1 MYDLSS
7 GEWLSLLFGP
17 DNDLSGADLGQESGH
32 FGAWSAAGRA
42 GRILWTLP
50 RTGLV
55 GSTSWRNWMIVL
67 CRALKRPLIGLAA
80 AFCLGPFL
88 VAHAGQAEN
97 TVQLPIKDLKIFAE
111 IFGKI
116 KSSYVDDIDDSQL
129 LNDAIKGML
138 GGLDPHTVYLDAESF
153 REMNIDTHG
162 EFGGLGLE
170 VTMENGVIRIVAP
183 IDDTPAHKAGLK
195 SGDLIISLD
204 GVQVKGL
211 SLDESVSLMR
221 GKPGSEI
228 VLTIVRKGRPEP
240 FEVTLNRAIIQLES
254 VRAEL
259 LETGFGYVRVT
270 QFQTGTA
277 TSLRQQ
283 LARLA
288 REAGTALSGL
298 VLDLR
303 DNPGGILDGA
313 VQVSD
318 TFLRDGLIVSTRGRT
333 EDSEVTFS
341 ASPKDYLNDAPLVV
355 LVNGGSASASEIVAG
370 ALQDHGRALILGT
383 TTFGKGSVQT
393 ILPMFNGAALK
404 LTTARYYTP
413 NDRSIQA
420 TGITPDV
427 VSQPAESSQTPDGD
441 ASRLRESDLAG
452 HLENELEKDQDSTVD
467 TKADPSLVSDPQVRE
482 ALNIL
487 KGMVIARQQSL

>member
-1 MYDLSS
+1 
-7 GEWLSLLFGP
+7 
-17 DNDLSGADLGQESGH
+17 
-32 FGAWSAAGRA
+32 
-42 GRILWTLP
+42 
-50 RTGLV
+50 
-55 GSTSWRNWMIVL
+55 MIVL
-67 CRALKRPLIGLAA
+67 CRALKRLLIGLVA
-80 AFCLGPFL
+80 AFCLGPL
-88 VAHAGQAEN
+88 WVAHAGQAEN
-97 TVQLPIKDLKIFAE
+97 GVQLPIEDLKIFAE

-116 KSSYVDDIDDSQL
+116 KSDYVEDIDDSQL
-129 LNDAIKGML
+129 LNNAIKGML
-138 GGLDPHTVYLDAESF
+138 DGLDPHTVYLDPESF

-195 SGDLIISLD
+195 SGDFIISID

-211 SLDESVSLMR
+211 SLGESVSLMR

-228 VLTIVRKGRPEP
+228 VLTIVRKDLPDP
-240 FEVTLNRAIIQLES
+240 FEVTLKRAIIQLES

-259 LETGFGYVRVT
+259 LEGGFGYVRVI

-277 TSLRQQ
+277 TALRQQ
-283 LARLA
+283 LARLG
-288 REAGTALSGL
+288 REAGTVLKGL

-313 VQVSD
+313 IQVSD
-318 TFLRDGLIVSTRGRT
+318 TFLRDGLIVSTRGRA

-393 ILPMFNGAALK
+393 ILPMLNGAALK

-413 NDRSIQA
+413 NNRSIQA

-427 VSQPAESSQTPDGD
+427 VTQSVGSSQTPDGD
-441 ASRLRESDLAG
+441 ASRLHVSYLTG
-452 HLENELEKDQDSTVD
+452 HLENELEKNKNTIGD
-467 TKADPSLVSDPQVRE
+467 TKVAPLLVSDPLVRE

-487 KGMVIARQQSL
+487 KGMAIVRQ

>member
-1 MYDLSS
+1 
-7 GEWLSLLFGP
+7 
-17 DNDLSGADLGQESGH
+17 
-32 FGAWSAAGRA
+32 
-42 GRILWTLP
+42 
-50 RTGLV
+50 
-55 GSTSWRNWMIVL
+55 MIVL
-67 CRALKRPLIGLAA
+67 CRALKRLLIGLAA
-80 AFCLGPFL
+80 AFCLGPL
-88 VAHAGQAEN
+88 WVAHAGQAEN
-97 TVQLPIKDLKIFAE
+97 AVQLPIEDLKIFAE

-116 KSSYVDDIDDSQL
+116 KSDYVEDIDDSQL
-129 LNDAIKGML
+129 LNNAIKGML
-138 GGLDPHTVYLDAESF
+138 DGLDPHTVYLDPDSF

-195 SGDLIISLD
+195 SGDLIISMD

-211 SLDESVSLMR
+211 SLGESVSLMR

-228 VLTIVRKGRPEP
+228 VLTIVRKDRPEP
-240 FEVTLNRAIIQLES
+240 FEVTLKRAIIQLES

-259 LETGFGYVRVT
+259 LETGFGYVRVI
-270 QFQTGTA
+270 QFQIGTA

-288 REAGTALSGL
+288 REAGTALKGL

-303 DNPGGILDGA
+303 DNPGGVLDGA
-313 VQVSD
+313 IQVSD
-318 TFLRDGLIVSTRGRT
+318 TFLRDGLIVSTRGRA

-393 ILPMFNGAALK
+393 ILPMLNGAALK

-427 VSQPAESSQTPDGD
+427 VSQPAESSQTLDRD

-452 HLENELEKDQDSTVD
+452 HLENELEKDQNATVD
-467 TKADPSLVSDPQVRE
+467 TKTDRLLFSDLQVRE

>member
-1 MYDLSS
+1 
-7 GEWLSLLFGP
+7 
-17 DNDLSGADLGQESGH
+17 
-32 FGAWSAAGRA
+32 
-42 GRILWTLP
+42 
-50 RTGLV
+50 
-55 GSTSWRNWMIVL
+55 MIVL
-67 CRALKRPLIGLAA
+67 CRALKRLLIGLAA
-80 AFCLGPFL
+80 AFCLGPL
-88 VAHAGQAEN
+88 WVAHAGQAEN
-97 TVQLPIKDLKIFAE
+97 AVQLPIEDLKIFAE

-116 KSSYVDDIDDSQL
+116 KSDYVEDIDDSQL

-138 GGLDPHTVYLDAESF
+138 DGLDPHTVYLDPDSF
-153 REMNIDTHG
+153 REINIDTHG

-195 SGDLIISLD
+195 SGDLIISMD

-211 SLDESVSLMR
+211 SLGESVSLMR

-228 VLTIVRKGRPEP
+228 VLTIVRKDRPEP
-240 FEVTLNRAIIQLES
+240 FEVTLKRAIIQLES

-259 LETGFGYVRVT
+259 LETGFGYVRVI

-288 REAGTALSGL
+288 REAGTALKGL

-303 DNPGGILDGA
+303 DNPGGVLDGA
-313 VQVSD
+313 IQVSD
-318 TFLRDGLIVSTRGRT
+318 TFLRDGLIVSTRGRA

-393 ILPMFNGAALK
+393 ILPMLNGAALK

-427 VSQPAESSQTPDGD
+427 VSQPAESSQTLDRD

-452 HLENELEKDQDSTVD
+452 HLENELEKDQNATVD
-467 TKADPSLVSDPQVRE
+467 TKTDPLLFSDLQVRE

>member
-1 MYDLSS
+1 
-7 GEWLSLLFGP
+7 
-17 DNDLSGADLGQESGH
+17 
-32 FGAWSAAGRA
+32 
-42 GRILWTLP
+42 
-50 RTGLV
+50 
-55 GSTSWRNWMIVL
+55 MIVL
-67 CRALKRPLIGLAA
+67 CRALKRLLIGLAA
-80 AFCLGPFL
+80 AFCLGPL
-88 VAHAGQAEN
+88 WVAHAGQAEN
-97 TVQLPIKDLKIFAE
+97 AVQLPIEDLKIFAE

-116 KSSYVDDIDDSQL
+116 KSDYVEDIDDSQL
-129 LNDAIKGML
+129 LNNAIKGML
-138 GGLDPHTVYLDAESF
+138 DGLDPHTVYLDPDSF

-195 SGDLIISLD
+195 SGDLIISMD

-211 SLDESVSLMR
+211 SLGESVSLMR

-228 VLTIVRKGRPEP
+228 VLTIVRKDRPEP
-240 FEVTLNRAIIQLES
+240 FEVTLKRAIILLES

-259 LETGFGYVRVT
+259 LETGFGYVRVI

-288 REAGTALSGL
+288 REAGTALKGL

-303 DNPGGILDGA
+303 DNPGGVLDGA
-313 VQVSD
+313 IQVSD
-318 TFLRDGLIVSTRGRT
+318 TFLRDGLIVSTRGRA

-393 ILPMFNGAALK
+393 ILPMLNGAALK

-427 VSQPAESSQTPDGD
+427 VSHPAETSQTPDGN

-452 HLENELEKDQDSTVD
+452 HLENELEKNQIATVD
-467 TKADPSLVSDPQVRE
+467 SKTDPLLVSDPQVRE

-487 KGMVIARQQSL
+487 KGMVIVRQQSL

>member
-1 MYDLSS
+1 
-7 GEWLSLLFGP
+7 
-17 DNDLSGADLGQESGH
+17 
-32 FGAWSAAGRA
+32 
-42 GRILWTLP
+42 
-50 RTGLV
+50 
-55 GSTSWRNWMIVL
+55 MIVL
-67 CRALKRPLIGLAA
+67 CRALKRLLIGLAA
-80 AFCLGPFL
+80 AFCLGPL
-88 VAHAGQAEN
+88 WVAHAGQAEN
-97 TVQLPIKDLKIFAE
+97 AVQLPIEDLKIFAE

-116 KSSYVDDIDDSQL
+116 KSDYVEDIDDSQL

-138 GGLDPHTVYLDAESF
+138 DGLDPHTVYLDPDSF

-195 SGDLIISLD
+195 SGDLIISMD

-211 SLDESVSLMR
+211 SLGESVSLMR

-228 VLTIVRKGRPEP
+228 VLTIVRKDRPEP
-240 FEVTLNRAIIQLES
+240 FEVTLKRAIIQLES

-259 LETGFGYVRVT
+259 LETGFGYVRVI
-270 QFQTGTA
+270 QFQIGTA

-288 REAGTALSGL
+288 REAGTALKGL

-303 DNPGGILDGA
+303 DNPGGVLDGA
-313 VQVSD
+313 IQVSD
-318 TFLRDGLIVSTRGRT
+318 TFLRDGLIVSTRGRA

-393 ILPMFNGAALK
+393 ILPMLNGAALK

-427 VSQPAESSQTPDGD
+427 VSQPAESSQTLDSD

-452 HLENELEKDQDSTVD
+452 HLENELEKDQNATVD
-467 TKADPSLVSDPQVRE
+467 TKTDPLLFSDLQVRE

>member
-1 MYDLSS
+1 
-7 GEWLSLLFGP
+7 
-17 DNDLSGADLGQESGH
+17 
-32 FGAWSAAGRA
+32 
-42 GRILWTLP
+42 
-50 RTGLV
+50 
-55 GSTSWRNWMIVL
+55 MIVL
-67 CRALKRPLIGLAA
+67 CRALKRLLIGLAA
-80 AFCLGPFL
+80 AFCLGPL
-88 VAHAGQAEN
+88 WVAHAGQAEN
-97 TVQLPIKDLKIFAE
+97 AVQLPIEDLKIFAE

-116 KSSYVDDIDDSQL
+116 KSDYVEDIDDSQL
-129 LNDAIKGML
+129 LNNAIKGML
-138 GGLDPHTVYLDAESF
+138 DGLDPHTVYLDPDSF

-195 SGDLIISLD
+195 SGDLIISMD

-211 SLDESVSLMR
+211 SLGESVSLMR

-228 VLTIVRKGRPEP
+228 VLTIVRKDRPEP
-240 FEVTLNRAIIQLES
+240 FEVTLKRAIIQLES

-259 LETGFGYVRVT
+259 LETGFGYVRVI
-270 QFQTGTA
+270 QFQIGTA

-288 REAGTALSGL
+288 REAGTALKGL

-303 DNPGGILDGA
+303 DNPGGVLDGA
-313 VQVSD
+313 IQVSD
-318 TFLRDGLIVSTRGRT
+318 TFLRDGLIVSTRGRA

-393 ILPMFNGAALK
+393 ILPMLNGAALK

-441 ASRLRESDLAG
+441 VSRLRESDLAG
-452 HLENELEKDQDSTVD
+452 HLENELQNDNNATVD
-467 TKADPSLVSDPQVRE
+467 TKTDPLLVSDPQVRE

-487 KGMVIARQQSL
+487 KGMVIARQ

>member
-1 MYDLSS
+1 
-7 GEWLSLLFGP
+7 
-17 DNDLSGADLGQESGH
+17 
-32 FGAWSAAGRA
+32 
-42 GRILWTLP
+42 
-50 RTGLV
+50 
-55 GSTSWRNWMIVL
+55 MIVL
-67 CRALKRPLIGLAA
+67 CRALKRLLIGLAA
-80 AFCLGPFL
+80 AFCLGPL
-88 VAHAGQAEN
+88 WVAHAGQAEN
-97 TVQLPIKDLKIFAE
+97 AVQLPIEDLKIFAE

-116 KSSYVDDIDDSQL
+116 KSDYVEDIDDSQL

-138 GGLDPHTVYLDAESF
+138 DGLDPHTVYLDPESF

-195 SGDLIISLD
+195 SGDLIISMD

-211 SLDESVSLMR
+211 SLGESVSLMR

-228 VLTIVRKGRPEP
+228 VLTIVRKDRPEP
-240 FEVTLNRAIIQLES
+240 FEVTLKRAIIQLES

-259 LETGFGYVRVT
+259 LETGFGYVRVI
-270 QFQTGTA
+270 QFQIGTA

-288 REAGTALSGL
+288 REAGTALKGL

-303 DNPGGILDGA
+303 DNPGGVLDGA
-313 VQVSD
+313 IQVSD
-318 TFLRDGLIVSTRGRT
+318 TFLRDGLIVSTRGRA
-333 EDSEVTFS
+333 ENSEVTFS

-393 ILPMFNGAALK
+393 ILPMLNGAALK

-427 VSQPAESSQTPDGD
+427 VSQPAESSQTLDRD

-452 HLENELEKDQDSTVD
+452 HLENELEKDQNATVD
-467 TKADPSLVSDPQVRE
+467 PKTDRLLFSDLQVRE

>member
-1 MYDLSS
+1 
-7 GEWLSLLFGP
+7 
-17 DNDLSGADLGQESGH
+17 
-32 FGAWSAAGRA
+32 
-42 GRILWTLP
+42 
-50 RTGLV
+50 
-55 GSTSWRNWMIVL
+55 MIVL
-67 CRALKRPLIGLAA
+67 CRALKRLLIGLAA
-80 AFCLGPFL
+80 AFCLGPL
-88 VAHAGQAEN
+88 WVAHAGQAEN
-97 TVQLPIKDLKIFAE
+97 AVQLPIEDLKIFAE

-116 KSSYVDDIDDSQL
+116 KSDYVEDIDDSQL

-138 GGLDPHTVYLDAESF
+138 DGLDPHTVYLDPDSF

-195 SGDLIISLD
+195 SGDLIISMD

-211 SLDESVSLMR
+211 SLGESVSLMR

-228 VLTIVRKGRPEP
+228 VLTIVRKDRPEP
-240 FEVTLNRAIIQLES
+240 FEVTLKRAIIQLES

-259 LETGFGYVRVT
+259 LETGFGYVRVI
-270 QFQTGTA
+270 QFQIGTA

-288 REAGTALSGL
+288 REAGTALKGL

-303 DNPGGILDGA
+303 DNPGGVLDGA
-313 VQVSD
+313 IQVSD
-318 TFLRDGLIVSTRGRT
+318 TFLRDGLIVSTRGRA

-393 ILPMFNGAALK
+393 ILPMLNGAALK

-427 VSQPAESSQTPDGD
+427 VSQPAESRQTLDRD

-452 HLENELEKDQDSTVD
+452 HLENELEKDQNATVD
-467 TKADPSLVSDPQVRE
+467 TKTGPLLFSDLQVRE

>member
-1 MYDLSS
+1 M
-7 GEWLSLLFGP
+7 
-17 DNDLSGADLGQESGH
+17 
-32 FGAWSAAGRA
+32 
-42 GRILWTLP
+42 
-50 RTGLV
+50 
-55 GSTSWRNWMIVL
+55 
-67 CRALKRPLIGLAA
+67 
-80 AFCLGPFL
+80 
-88 VAHAGQAEN
+88 
-97 TVQLPIKDLKIFAE
+97 QLPIEDLKIFAE

-116 KSSYVDDIDDSQL
+116 KSDYVEDIDDSQL

-138 GGLDPHTVYLDAESF
+138 DGLDPHTVYLDPDSF

-195 SGDLIISLD
+195 SGDLIISMD

-211 SLDESVSLMR
+211 SLGESVSLMR

-228 VLTIVRKGRPEP
+228 VLTIVRKDRPEP
-240 FEVTLNRAIIQLES
+240 FEVTLKRAIIQLES

-259 LETGFGYVRVT
+259 LETGFGYVRVI
-270 QFQTGTA
+270 QFQIGTA

-288 REAGTALSGL
+288 REAGTALKGL

-303 DNPGGILDGA
+303 DNPGGVLDGA
-313 VQVSD
+313 IQVSD
-318 TFLRDGLIVSTRGRT
+318 TFLRDGLIVSTRGRA
-333 EDSEVTFS
+333 ENSEVTFS

-393 ILPMFNGAALK
+393 ILPMLNGAALK

-452 HLENELEKDQDSTVD
+452 HLENELEKDQNATVD
-467 TKADPSLVSDPQVRE
+467 PKTDRLLFSDLQVRE

>member
-1 MYDLSS
+1 
-7 GEWLSLLFGP
+7 
-17 DNDLSGADLGQESGH
+17 
-32 FGAWSAAGRA
+32 
-42 GRILWTLP
+42 
-50 RTGLV
+50 
-55 GSTSWRNWMIVL
+55 MIVL
-67 CRALKRPLIGLAA
+67 CRALKRLLIGLAA
-80 AFCLGPFL
+80 AFCLGPL
-88 VAHAGQAEN
+88 WVAHAGQAEN
-97 TVQLPIKDLKIFAE
+97 AVQLPIEDLKIFAE

-116 KSSYVDDIDDSQL
+116 KSDYVEDIDDSQL

-138 GGLDPHTVYLDAESF
+138 DGLDPHTVYLDPDSF

-195 SGDLIISLD
+195 SGDLIISMD

-211 SLDESVSLMR
+211 SLGESVSLMR

-228 VLTIVRKGRPEP
+228 VLTIVRKDRPEP
-240 FEVTLNRAIIQLES
+240 FEVTLKRAIIQLES

-259 LETGFGYVRVT
+259 LETGFGYVRVI
-270 QFQTGTA
+270 QFQIGTA

-288 REAGTALSGL
+288 REAGTALKGL

-303 DNPGGILDGA
+303 DNPGGVLDGA
-313 VQVSD
+313 IQVSD
-318 TFLRDGLIVSTRGRT
+318 TFLRDGLIVSTRGRA

-393 ILPMFNGAALK
+393 ILPMLNGAALK

-427 VSQPAESSQTPDGD
+427 MSQPAESSQTPDGH

-452 HLENELEKDQDSTVD
+452 HLENELEKDQNATVD
-467 TKADPSLVSDPQVRE
+467 TKTDPLLFSDLQVRE

>member
-1 MYDLSS
+1 
-7 GEWLSLLFGP
+7 
-17 DNDLSGADLGQESGH
+17 
-32 FGAWSAAGRA
+32 
-42 GRILWTLP
+42 
-50 RTGLV
+50 
-55 GSTSWRNWMIVL
+55 MIVL
-67 CRALKRPLIGLAA
+67 CRALKRLLIGLAA
-80 AFCLGPFL
+80 AFCLGPL
-88 VAHAGQAEN
+88 WVAHAGQAEN
-97 TVQLPIKDLKIFAE
+97 AVQLPIEDLKIFAE

-116 KSSYVDDIDDSQL
+116 KSDYVEDIDDSQL

-138 GGLDPHTVYLDAESF
+138 DGLDPHTVYLDPESF

-195 SGDLIISLD
+195 SGDLIISMD

-211 SLDESVSLMR
+211 SLGESVSLMR

-228 VLTIVRKGRPEP
+228 VLTIVRKDRPEP
-240 FEVTLNRAIIQLES
+240 FEVTLKRAIIQLES

-259 LETGFGYVRVT
+259 LETGFGYVRVI
-270 QFQTGTA
+270 QFQIGTA

-288 REAGTALSGL
+288 REAGTALKGL

-303 DNPGGILDGA
+303 DNPGGVLDGA
-313 VQVSD
+313 IQVSD
-318 TFLRDGLIVSTRGRT
+318 TFLRDGLIVSTRGRA

-393 ILPMFNGAALK
+393 ILPMLNGAALK

-427 VSQPAESSQTPDGD
+427 VSQPAESSQTLDRD

-452 HLENELEKDQDSTVD
+452 HLENELEKDQNATVD
-467 TKADPSLVSDPQVRE
+467 TKTDPLLFSDLQVRE

>member
-1 MYDLSS
+1 
-7 GEWLSLLFGP
+7 
-17 DNDLSGADLGQESGH
+17 
-32 FGAWSAAGRA
+32 
-42 GRILWTLP
+42 
-50 RTGLV
+50 
-55 GSTSWRNWMIVL
+55 MIVL
-67 CRALKRPLIGLAA
+67 CRALKRLLIGLAA
-80 AFCLGPFL
+80 AFCLGPL
-88 VAHAGQAEN
+88 WVAHAGQAEN
-97 TVQLPIKDLKIFAE
+97 AVQLPIEDLKIFAE

-116 KSSYVDDIDDSQL
+116 KSDYVEDIDDSQL

-138 GGLDPHTVYLDAESF
+138 DGLDPHTVYLDPDSF

-195 SGDLIISLD
+195 SGDLIISMD

-211 SLDESVSLMR
+211 SLGESVSLMR

-228 VLTIVRKGRPEP
+228 VLTIVRKDRPEP
-240 FEVTLNRAIIQLES
+240 FEVTLKRAIIQLES

-259 LETGFGYVRVT
+259 LETGFGYVRVI

-288 REAGTALSGL
+288 REAGTALKGL

-303 DNPGGILDGA
+303 DNPGGVLDGA
-313 VQVSD
+313 IQVSD
-318 TFLRDGLIVSTRGRT
+318 TFLRDGLIVSTRGRA

-393 ILPMFNGAALK
+393 ILPMLNGAALK

-427 VSQPAESSQTPDGD
+427 VSQPAESSQTLDRD

-452 HLENELEKDQDSTVD
+452 HLENELEKDQNATVD
-467 TKADPSLVSDPQVRE
+467 TKTDPLLFSDLQVRE

>member
-1 MYDLSS
+1 
-7 GEWLSLLFGP
+7 
-17 DNDLSGADLGQESGH
+17 
-32 FGAWSAAGRA
+32 
-42 GRILWTLP
+42 
-50 RTGLV
+50 
-55 GSTSWRNWMIVL
+55 MIVL
-67 CRALKRPLIGLAA
+67 CRALKRLLIGLAA
-80 AFCLGPFL
+80 AFCLGPL
-88 VAHAGQAEN
+88 WVAHAGQAEN
-97 TVQLPIKDLKIFAE
+97 AVQLPIEDLKIFAE

-116 KSSYVDDIDDSQL
+116 KSDYVEDIDDSQL

-138 GGLDPHTVYLDAESF
+138 DGLDPHTVYLDPDSF

-195 SGDLIISLD
+195 SGDLIISMD

-211 SLDESVSLMR
+211 SLGESVSLMR

-228 VLTIVRKGRPEP
+228 VLTIVRKDRPEP
-240 FEVTLNRAIIQLES
+240 FEVTLKRAIIQLES

-259 LETGFGYVRVT
+259 LETGFGYVRVI

-288 REAGTALSGL
+288 REAGTALKGL

-303 DNPGGILDGA
+303 DNPGGVLDGA
-313 VQVSD
+313 IQVSD
-318 TFLRDGLIVSTRGRT
+318 TFLRDGLIVSTRGRA

-393 ILPMFNGAALK
+393 ILPMLNGAALK

-427 VSQPAESSQTPDGD
+427 VSQPAESSQTLDRD
-441 ASRLRESDLAG
+441 ASRLR
-452 HLENELEKDQDSTVD
+452 
-467 TKADPSLVSDPQVRE
+467 
-482 ALNIL
+482 
-487 KGMVIARQQSL
+487 

>member
-1 MYDLSS
+1 
-7 GEWLSLLFGP
+7 
-17 DNDLSGADLGQESGH
+17 
-32 FGAWSAAGRA
+32 
-42 GRILWTLP
+42 
-50 RTGLV
+50 
-55 GSTSWRNWMIVL
+55 MIVL
-67 CRALKRPLIGLAA
+67 CRALKRLLIGLAA
-80 AFCLGPFL
+80 AFCLGPL
-88 VAHAGQAEN
+88 WVAHAGQAEN
-97 TVQLPIKDLKIFAE
+97 AVQLPIEDLKIFAE

-116 KSSYVDDIDDSQL
+116 KSDYVEDIDDSQL

-138 GGLDPHTVYLDAESF
+138 DGLDPHTVYLDPDSF

-195 SGDLIISLD
+195 SGDLIISMD

-211 SLDESVSLMR
+211 SLGESVSLMR

-228 VLTIVRKGRPEP
+228 VLTIVRKDRPEP
-240 FEVTLNRAIIQLES
+240 FEVTLKRAIILLES

-259 LETGFGYVRVT
+259 LETGFGYVRVI

-288 REAGTALSGL
+288 REAGTALKGL

-303 DNPGGILDGA
+303 DNPGGVLDGA
-313 VQVSD
+313 IQVSD
-318 TFLRDGLIVSTRGRT
+318 TFLRDGLIVSTRGRA
-333 EDSEVTFS
+333 ENSEVTFS

-393 ILPMFNGAALK
+393 ILPMLNGAALK

-452 HLENELEKDQDSTVD
+452 HLENELEKDQNATVD
-467 TKADPSLVSDPQVRE
+467 PKTDRLLFSDLQVRE

>member
-1 MYDLSS
+1 
-7 GEWLSLLFGP
+7 
-17 DNDLSGADLGQESGH
+17 
-32 FGAWSAAGRA
+32 
-42 GRILWTLP
+42 
-50 RTGLV
+50 
-55 GSTSWRNWMIVL
+55 MIVL
-67 CRALKRPLIGLAA
+67 CRALKRLLIGLAA
-80 AFCLGPFL
+80 AFCLGPL
-88 VAHAGQAEN
+88 WVAHAGQAEN
-97 TVQLPIKDLKIFAE
+97 AVQLPIEDLKIFAE

-116 KSSYVDDIDDSQL
+116 KSDYVEDIDDSQL

-138 GGLDPHTVYLDAESF
+138 DGLDPHTVYLDPDSF

-195 SGDLIISLD
+195 SGDLIISMD

-211 SLDESVSLMR
+211 SLGESVSLMR

-228 VLTIVRKGRPEP
+228 VLTIVRKDRPEP
-240 FEVTLNRAIIQLES
+240 FEVTLKRAIIQLES

-259 LETGFGYVRVT
+259 LETGFGYVRVI
-270 QFQTGTA
+270 QFQIGTA

-288 REAGTALSGL
+288 REAGTALKGL

-313 VQVSD
+313 IQVSD
-318 TFLRDGLIVSTRGRT
+318 TFLRDGLIVSTRGRA

-393 ILPMFNGAALK
+393 ILPMLNGAALK

-427 VSQPAESSQTPDGD
+427 VSQPAESSQTLDRD

-452 HLENELEKDQDSTVD
+452 HLENELEKDQNATVD
-467 TKADPSLVSDPQVRE
+467 TKTDPLLFSDLQVRE

>member
-1 MYDLSS
+1 
-7 GEWLSLLFGP
+7 
-17 DNDLSGADLGQESGH
+17 
-32 FGAWSAAGRA
+32 
-42 GRILWTLP
+42 
-50 RTGLV
+50 
-55 GSTSWRNWMIVL
+55 MIVL
-67 CRALKRPLIGLAA
+67 CRALKRLLIGLAA
-80 AFCLGPFL
+80 AFCLGPL
-88 VAHAGQAEN
+88 WVAHAGQAEN
-97 TVQLPIKDLKIFAE
+97 GVRLPIEDLKIFAE

-116 KSSYVDDIDDSQL
+116 KSDYVEDIDDSQL

-138 GGLDPHTVYLDAESF
+138 DGLDPHTVYLDPESF

-195 SGDLIISLD
+195 SGDLIISMD

-211 SLDESVSLMR
+211 SLGESVSLMR

-228 VLTIVRKGRPEP
+228 VLTIVRKDRPEP
-240 FEVTLNRAIIQLES
+240 FEVTLKRAIIQLES

-259 LETGFGYVRVT
+259 LETGFGYVRVI
-270 QFQTGTA
+270 QFQIGTA

-288 REAGTALSGL
+288 REAGTALKGL

-303 DNPGGILDGA
+303 DNPGGVLDGA
-313 VQVSD
+313 IQVSD
-318 TFLRDGLIVSTRGRT
+318 TFLRDGLIVSTRGRA

-393 ILPMFNGAALK
+393 ILPMLNGAALK

-441 ASRLRESDLAG
+441 VSRLRESDLAG
-452 HLENELEKDQDSTVD
+452 HLENELQNDNNATVD
-467 TKADPSLVSDPQVRE
+467 TKTDPLLVSDPQVRE

-487 KGMVIARQQSL
+487 KGMVIARQ

>member
-1 MYDLSS
+1 
-7 GEWLSLLFGP
+7 
-17 DNDLSGADLGQESGH
+17 
-32 FGAWSAAGRA
+32 
-42 GRILWTLP
+42 
-50 RTGLV
+50 
-55 GSTSWRNWMIVL
+55 MIVL
-67 CRALKRPLIGLAA
+67 CRALKRLLIGLAA
-80 AFCLGPFL
+80 AFCLGPL
-88 VAHAGQAEN
+88 WVAHAGQAEN
-97 TVQLPIKDLKIFAE
+97 AVQLPIEDLKIFAE

-116 KSSYVDDIDDSQL
+116 KSDYVEDIDDSQL

-138 GGLDPHTVYLDAESF
+138 DGLDPHTVYLDPESF

-195 SGDLIISLD
+195 SGDLIISMD

-211 SLDESVSLMR
+211 SLGESVSLMR

-228 VLTIVRKGRPEP
+228 VLTIVRKDRPEP
-240 FEVTLNRAIIQLES
+240 FEVTLKRAIIQLES

-259 LETGFGYVRVT
+259 LETGFGYVRVI

-288 REAGTALSGL
+288 REAGTALKGL

-303 DNPGGILDGA
+303 DNPGGVLDGA
-313 VQVSD
+313 IQVSD
-318 TFLRDGLIVSTRGRT
+318 TFLRDGLIVSTRGRA

-393 ILPMFNGAALK
+393 ILPMLNGAALK

-452 HLENELEKDQDSTVD
+452 HLENELEKDQNATVD
-467 TKADPSLVSDPQVRE
+467 PKTDPLLFSDLQVRE

>member
-1 MYDLSS
+1 
-7 GEWLSLLFGP
+7 
-17 DNDLSGADLGQESGH
+17 
-32 FGAWSAAGRA
+32 
-42 GRILWTLP
+42 
-50 RTGLV
+50 
-55 GSTSWRNWMIVL
+55 MIVL
-67 CRALKRPLIGLAA
+67 CRALKRLLIGLAA
-80 AFCLGPFL
+80 AFCLGPL
-88 VAHAGQAEN
+88 WVAHAGQAEN
-97 TVQLPIKDLKIFAE
+97 AVQLPIEDLKIFAE

-116 KSSYVDDIDDSQL
+116 KSDYVEDIDDSQL

-138 GGLDPHTVYLDAESF
+138 DGLDPHTVYLDPDSF

-195 SGDLIISLD
+195 SGDLIISMD

-211 SLDESVSLMR
+211 SLGESVSLMR

-228 VLTIVRKGRPEP
+228 VLTIVRKDRPEP
-240 FEVTLNRAIIQLES
+240 FEVTLKRAIIQLES

-259 LETGFGYVRVT
+259 LETGFGYVRVI

-288 REAGTALSGL
+288 REAGTALKGL

-303 DNPGGILDGA
+303 DNPGGVLDGA
-313 VQVSD
+313 IQVSD
-318 TFLRDGLIVSTRGRT
+318 TFLRDGLIVSTRGRA

-393 ILPMFNGAALK
+393 ILPMLNGAALK

-427 VSQPAESSQTPDGD
+427 VSHPAETSQTPDGN

-452 HLENELEKDQDSTVD
+452 HLENELEKNKIATVD
-467 TKADPSLVSDPQVRE
+467 SKTDPLLVSDPQVRE

-487 KGMVIARQQSL
+487 KGMVIVRQQSL

>member
-1 MYDLSS
+1 M
-7 GEWLSLLFGP
+7 
-17 DNDLSGADLGQESGH
+17 N
-32 FGAWSAAGRA
+32 
-42 GRILWTLP
+42 
-50 RTGLV
+50 
-55 GSTSWRNWMIVL
+55 VL
-67 CRALKRPLIGLAA
+67 CRALKRLLIGLAA
-80 AFCLGPFL
+80 AFCLGPL
-88 VAHAGQAEN
+88 WVAHAGQAEN
-97 TVQLPIKDLKIFAE
+97 AVQLPIEDLKIFAE

-116 KSSYVDDIDDSQL
+116 KSDYVEDIDDSQL
-129 LNDAIKGML
+129 LNNAIKGML
-138 GGLDPHTVYLDAESF
+138 DGLDPHTVYLDPDSF

-195 SGDLIISLD
+195 SGDLIISMD

-211 SLDESVSLMR
+211 SLGESVSLMR

-228 VLTIVRKGRPEP
+228 VLTIVRKDRPEP
-240 FEVTLNRAIIQLES
+240 FEVTLKRAIIQLES

-259 LETGFGYVRVT
+259 LETGFGYVRVI
-270 QFQTGTA
+270 QFQIGTA

-288 REAGTALSGL
+288 REAGTALKGL

-303 DNPGGILDGA
+303 DNPGGVLDGA
-313 VQVSD
+313 IQVSD
-318 TFLRDGLIVSTRGRT
+318 TFLRDGLIVSTRGRA

-393 ILPMFNGAALK
+393 ILPMLNGAALK

-427 VSQPAESSQTPDGD
+427 VSQPAESSQTLDRD

-452 HLENELEKDQDSTVD
+452 HLENELEKDQNATVD
-467 TKADPSLVSDPQVRE
+467 TKTDPLLFSDLQVRE

>member
-1 MYDLSS
+1 
-7 GEWLSLLFGP
+7 
-17 DNDLSGADLGQESGH
+17 
-32 FGAWSAAGRA
+32 
-42 GRILWTLP
+42 
-50 RTGLV
+50 
-55 GSTSWRNWMIVL
+55 MIVL
-67 CRALKRPLIGLAA
+67 CRALKRLLIGLAA
-80 AFCLGPFL
+80 AFCLGPL
-88 VAHAGQAEN
+88 WVAHAGQAEN
-97 TVQLPIKDLKIFAE
+97 AVQLPIEDLKIFAE

-116 KSSYVDDIDDSQL
+116 KSDYVEDIDDSQL

-138 GGLDPHTVYLDAESF
+138 DGLDPHTVYLDPESF

-195 SGDLIISLD
+195 SGDLIISMD

-211 SLDESVSLMR
+211 SLGESVSLMR

-228 VLTIVRKGRPEP
+228 VLTIVRKDRPEP
-240 FEVTLNRAIIQLES
+240 FEVTLKRAIIQLES

-259 LETGFGYVRVT
+259 LETGFGYVRVI
-270 QFQTGTA
+270 QFQIGTA

-288 REAGTALSGL
+288 REAGTALKGL

-303 DNPGGILDGA
+303 DNPGGVLDGA
-313 VQVSD
+313 IQVSD
-318 TFLRDGLIVSTRGRT
+318 TFLRDGLIVSTRGRA

-393 ILPMFNGAALK
+393 ILPMLNGAALK

-441 ASRLRESDLAG
+441 VSRLRETDLAG
-452 HLENELEKDQDSTVD
+452 HLENELEKDQNATVD
-467 TKADPSLVSDPQVRE
+467 TKTDPLLFSDLQVRE

>member
-1 MYDLSS
+1 
-7 GEWLSLLFGP
+7 
-17 DNDLSGADLGQESGH
+17 
-32 FGAWSAAGRA
+32 
-42 GRILWTLP
+42 
-50 RTGLV
+50 
-55 GSTSWRNWMIVL
+55 MIVL
-67 CRALKRPLIGLAA
+67 CRALKRLLIGLAA
-80 AFCLGPFL
+80 AFCLGPL
-88 VAHAGQAEN
+88 WVAHAGQAEN
-97 TVQLPIKDLKIFAE
+97 GVRLPIEDLKIFAE

-116 KSSYVDDIDDSQL
+116 KSDYVEDIDDSQL

-138 GGLDPHTVYLDAESF
+138 DGLDPHTVYLDPESF

-195 SGDLIISLD
+195 SGDLIISMD

-211 SLDESVSLMR
+211 SLAESVSLMR

-228 VLTIVRKGRPEP
+228 VLTIVRKDRPEP
-240 FEVTLNRAIIQLES
+240 FEVTLKRAIIQLES

-259 LETGFGYVRVT
+259 LETGFGYVRVI
-270 QFQTGTA
+270 QFQIGTA

-288 REAGTALSGL
+288 REAGTALKGL

-303 DNPGGILDGA
+303 DNPGGVLDGA
-313 VQVSD
+313 IQVSD
-318 TFLRDGLIVSTRGRT
+318 TFLRDGLIVSTRGRA

-393 ILPMFNGAALK
+393 ILPMLNGAALK

-427 VSQPAESSQTPDGD
+427 VSQPAESSQTLDRD

-452 HLENELEKDQDSTVD
+452 HLENELEKDQNATVD
-467 TKADPSLVSDPQVRE
+467 TKTDPLLFSDLQVRE

>member
-1 MYDLSS
+1 
-7 GEWLSLLFGP
+7 
-17 DNDLSGADLGQESGH
+17 
-32 FGAWSAAGRA
+32 
-42 GRILWTLP
+42 
-50 RTGLV
+50 
-55 GSTSWRNWMIVL
+55 MIVL
-67 CRALKRPLIGLAA
+67 CRALKRLLIGLAA
-80 AFCLGPFL
+80 AFCLGPL
-88 VAHAGQAEN
+88 WVAHAGQAEN
-97 TVQLPIKDLKIFAE
+97 AVQLPIEDLKIFAE

-116 KSSYVDDIDDSQL
+116 KSDYVEDIDDSQL

-138 GGLDPHTVYLDAESF
+138 DGLDPHTVYLDPDSF

-195 SGDLIISLD
+195 SGDLIISMD

-211 SLDESVSLMR
+211 SLGESVSLMR

-228 VLTIVRKGRPEP
+228 VLTIVRKDRPEP
-240 FEVTLNRAIIQLES
+240 FEVTLKRAIIQLES

-259 LETGFGYVRVT
+259 LETGFGYVRVI
-270 QFQTGTA
+270 QFQIGTA

-288 REAGTALSGL
+288 REAGTALKGL

-303 DNPGGILDGA
+303 DNPGGVLDGA
-313 VQVSD
+313 IQVSD
-318 TFLRDGLIVSTRGRT
+318 TFLRDGLIVSTRGRA
-333 EDSEVTFS
+333 ENSEVTFS

-393 ILPMFNGAALK
+393 ILPMLNGAALK

-452 HLENELEKDQDSTVD
+452 HLENELEKDQNATVD
-467 TKADPSLVSDPQVRE
+467 TKTDPLLFSDLQVRE

-487 KGMVIARQQSL
+487 KGMVIARHQSL

>member
-1 MYDLSS
+1 
-7 GEWLSLLFGP
+7 
-17 DNDLSGADLGQESGH
+17 
-32 FGAWSAAGRA
+32 
-42 GRILWTLP
+42 
-50 RTGLV
+50 
-55 GSTSWRNWMIVL
+55 MIVL
-67 CRALKRPLIGLAA
+67 CRALKRLLIGLAA
-80 AFCLGPFL
+80 AFCLGPL
-88 VAHAGQAEN
+88 WVAHAGQAEN
-97 TVQLPIKDLKIFAE
+97 AVQLPIEDLKIFAE

-116 KSSYVDDIDDSQL
+116 KSDYVEDIDDSQL

-138 GGLDPHTVYLDAESF
+138 DGLDPHTVYLDPDSF

-195 SGDLIISLD
+195 SGDLIISMD

-211 SLDESVSLMR
+211 SLGESVSLMR

-228 VLTIVRKGRPEP
+228 VLTIVRKDRPEP
-240 FEVTLNRAIIQLES
+240 FEVTLKRAIIQLES

-259 LETGFGYVRVT
+259 LETGFGYVRVI
-270 QFQTGTA
+270 QFQIGTA

-288 REAGTALSGL
+288 REAGTALKGL

-303 DNPGGILDGA
+303 DNPGGVLDGA
-313 VQVSD
+313 IQVSD
-318 TFLRDGLIVSTRGRT
+318 TFLRDGLIVSTRGRA

-393 ILPMFNGAALK
+393 ILPMLNGAALK

-427 VSQPAESSQTPDGD
+427 VSQPAESSQTLDGD

-452 HLENELEKDQDSTVD
+452 HLENELEKDQNATVD
-467 TKADPSLVSDPQVRE
+467 TKTDPLLFSDLQVRE

>member
-1 MYDLSS
+1 
-7 GEWLSLLFGP
+7 
-17 DNDLSGADLGQESGH
+17 
-32 FGAWSAAGRA
+32 
-42 GRILWTLP
+42 
-50 RTGLV
+50 
-55 GSTSWRNWMIVL
+55 MIVL
-67 CRALKRPLIGLAA
+67 CRALKRLLIGLAA
-80 AFCLGPFL
+80 AFCLGPL
-88 VAHAGQAEN
+88 WVAHAGQAEN
-97 TVQLPIKDLKIFAE
+97 AVQLPIEDLKIFAE

-116 KSSYVDDIDDSQL
+116 KSDYVEDIDDSQL

-138 GGLDPHTVYLDAESF
+138 DGLDPHTVYLDPDSF

-170 VTMENGVIRIVAP
+170 VTMENGVVRIVAP

-195 SGDLIISLD
+195 SGDLIISMD

-211 SLDESVSLMR
+211 SLGESVSLMR

-228 VLTIVRKGRPEP
+228 VLTIVRKDRPEP
-240 FEVTLNRAIIQLES
+240 FEVTLKRAIIQLES

-259 LETGFGYVRVT
+259 LETGFGYVRVM

-288 REAGTALSGL
+288 REAGTALNEL

-303 DNPGGILDGA
+303 DNPGGVLDGA
-313 VQVSD
+313 IQVSD
-318 TFLRDGLIVSTRGRT
+318 TFLRDGLIVSTRGRA

-393 ILPMFNGAALK
+393 ILPMLNGAALK

-427 VSQPAESSQTPDGD
+427 VSQPAESSQTLDRD

-452 HLENELEKDQDSTVD
+452 HLENELEKDQNATVD
-467 TKADPSLVSDPQVRE
+467 TKTDPLLFSDLQVRE

>member
-1 MYDLSS
+1 
-7 GEWLSLLFGP
+7 
-17 DNDLSGADLGQESGH
+17 
-32 FGAWSAAGRA
+32 
-42 GRILWTLP
+42 
-50 RTGLV
+50 
-55 GSTSWRNWMIVL
+55 MIVL
-67 CRALKRPLIGLAA
+67 CRALKRLLIGLAA
-80 AFCLGPFL
+80 AFCLGPL
-88 VAHAGQAEN
+88 WVAHAGQAEN
-97 TVQLPIKDLKIFAE
+97 AVQLPIEDLKIFAE

-116 KSSYVDDIDDSQL
+116 KSDYVEDIDDSQL
-129 LNDAIKGML
+129 LNNAIKGML
-138 GGLDPHTVYLDAESF
+138 DGLDPHTVYLDPDSF

-195 SGDLIISLD
+195 SGDLIISMD

-211 SLDESVSLMR
+211 SLGESVSLMR

-228 VLTIVRKGRPEP
+228 VLTIVRKDRPEP
-240 FEVTLNRAIIQLES
+240 FEVTLKRAIIQLES

-259 LETGFGYVRVT
+259 LETGFGYVRVI

-288 REAGTALSGL
+288 REAGTALKGL

-303 DNPGGILDGA
+303 DNPGGVLDGA
-313 VQVSD
+313 IQVSD
-318 TFLRDGLIVSTRGRT
+318 TFLRDGLIVSTRGRA

-393 ILPMFNGAALK
+393 ILPMLNGAALK

-427 VSQPAESSQTPDGD
+427 VSQPAESSQTLDRD

-452 HLENELEKDQDSTVD
+452 HLENELEKDQNATVD
-467 TKADPSLVSDPQVRE
+467 TKTDPLLFSDLQVRE

>member
-1 MYDLSS
+1 M
-7 GEWLSLLFGP
+7 
-17 DNDLSGADLGQESGH
+17 N
-32 FGAWSAAGRA
+32 
-42 GRILWTLP
+42 
-50 RTGLV
+50 
-55 GSTSWRNWMIVL
+55 VL
-67 CRALKRPLIGLAA
+67 CRALKRLLIGLAA
-80 AFCLGPFL
+80 AFCLGPL
-88 VAHAGQAEN
+88 WVAHAGQAEN
-97 TVQLPIKDLKIFAE
+97 AVQLPIEDLKIFAE

-116 KSSYVDDIDDSQL
+116 KSDYVEDIDDSQL

-138 GGLDPHTVYLDAESF
+138 DGLDPHTVYLDPESF

-195 SGDLIISLD
+195 SGDLIISMD

-211 SLDESVSLMR
+211 SLGESVSLMR

-228 VLTIVRKGRPEP
+228 VLTIVRKDRPEP
-240 FEVTLNRAIIQLES
+240 FEVTLKRAIIQLES

-259 LETGFGYVRVT
+259 LETGFGYVRVI
-270 QFQTGTA
+270 QFQIGTA

-288 REAGTALSGL
+288 REAGTALKGL

-303 DNPGGILDGA
+303 DNPGGVLDGA
-313 VQVSD
+313 IQVSD
-318 TFLRDGLIVSTRGRT
+318 TFLRDGLIVSTRGRA
-333 EDSEVTFS
+333 ENSEVTFS

-393 ILPMFNGAALK
+393 ILPMLNGAALK

-452 HLENELEKDQDSTVD
+452 HLENELEKDQNATVD
-467 TKADPSLVSDPQVRE
+467 PKTDRLLFSDLQVRE

>member
-1 MYDLSS
+1 
-7 GEWLSLLFGP
+7 
-17 DNDLSGADLGQESGH
+17 
-32 FGAWSAAGRA
+32 
-42 GRILWTLP
+42 
-50 RTGLV
+50 
-55 GSTSWRNWMIVL
+55 MIVL

-80 AFCLGPFL
+80 AFCLGPL
-88 VAHAGQAEN
+88 WVAHAGQAEN
-97 TVQLPIKDLKIFAE
+97 AVQLPIEDLKIFAE

-116 KSSYVDDIDDSQL
+116 KSDYVEDIDDSQL

-138 GGLDPHTVYLDAESF
+138 DGLDPHTVYLDPDSF

-195 SGDLIISLD
+195 SGDLIISMD

-211 SLDESVSLMR
+211 SLGESVSLMR

-228 VLTIVRKGRPEP
+228 VLTIVRKDRPEP
-240 FEVTLNRAIIQLES
+240 FEVTLKRAIIQLES

-259 LETGFGYVRVT
+259 LETGFGYVRVI
-270 QFQTGTA
+270 QFQIGTA

-288 REAGTALSGL
+288 REAGTALKGL

-303 DNPGGILDGA
+303 DNPGGVLDGA
-313 VQVSD
+313 IQVSD
-318 TFLRDGLIVSTRGRT
+318 TFLRDGLIVSTRGRA

-393 ILPMFNGAALK
+393 ILPMLNGAALK

-427 VSQPAESSQTPDGD
+427 VSQPAESSQTLDRD

-452 HLENELEKDQDSTVD
+452 HLENELEKDQNATVD
-467 TKADPSLVSDPQVRE
+467 TKTDPLLFSDLQVRE

>member
-1 MYDLSS
+1 
-7 GEWLSLLFGP
+7 
-17 DNDLSGADLGQESGH
+17 
-32 FGAWSAAGRA
+32 
-42 GRILWTLP
+42 
-50 RTGLV
+50 
-55 GSTSWRNWMIVL
+55 MIVL
-67 CRALKRPLIGLAA
+67 CRALKRLLIGLAA
-80 AFCLGPFL
+80 AFCLGPL
-88 VAHAGQAEN
+88 WVAHAGQAEN
-97 TVQLPIKDLKIFAE
+97 AVQLPIEDLKIFAE

-116 KSSYVDDIDDSQL
+116 KSDYVEDIDDSQL

-138 GGLDPHTVYLDAESF
+138 DGLDPHTVYLDPDSF

-195 SGDLIISLD
+195 SGDLIISMD

-211 SLDESVSLMR
+211 SLGESVSLMR

-228 VLTIVRKGRPEP
+228 VLTIVRKDRPEP
-240 FEVTLNRAIIQLES
+240 FEVTLKRAIIQLES

-259 LETGFGYVRVT
+259 LETGFGYVRVI
-270 QFQTGTA
+270 QFQIGTA

-288 REAGTALSGL
+288 REAGTALKGL

-303 DNPGGILDGA
+303 DNPGGVLDGA
-313 VQVSD
+313 IQVSD
-318 TFLRDGLIVSTRGRT
+318 TFLRDGLIVSTRGRA
-333 EDSEVTFS
+333 EDSQVTFS

-393 ILPMFNGAALK
+393 ILPMLNGAALK

-452 HLENELEKDQDSTVD
+452 HLENELEKDQNATVD
-467 TKADPSLVSDPQVRE
+467 PKTDRLLFSDLQVRE

>member
-1 MYDLSS
+1 
-7 GEWLSLLFGP
+7 
-17 DNDLSGADLGQESGH
+17 
-32 FGAWSAAGRA
+32 
-42 GRILWTLP
+42 
-50 RTGLV
+50 
-55 GSTSWRNWMIVL
+55 MIVL
-67 CRALKRPLIGLAA
+67 CRALKRLLIGLAA
-80 AFCLGPFL
+80 AFCLGPL
-88 VAHAGQAEN
+88 WVAHAGQAEN
-97 TVQLPIKDLKIFAE
+97 AVQLPIEDLKIFAE

-116 KSSYVDDIDDSQL
+116 KSDYVEDIDDSQL

-138 GGLDPHTVYLDAESF
+138 DGLDPHTVYLDPDSF

-195 SGDLIISLD
+195 SGDLIISMD

-211 SLDESVSLMR
+211 SLGESVSLMR

-228 VLTIVRKGRPEP
+228 VLTIVRKDRPEP
-240 FEVTLNRAIIQLES
+240 FEVTLKRAIIQLES

-259 LETGFGYVRVT
+259 LETGFGYVRVI
-270 QFQTGTA
+270 QFQIGTA

-288 REAGTALSGL
+288 REAGTALKGL

-303 DNPGGILDGA
+303 DNPGGVLDGA
-313 VQVSD
+313 IQVSD
-318 TFLRDGLIVSTRGRT
+318 TFLRDGLIVSTRGRA

-393 ILPMFNGAALK
+393 ILPMLNGAALK

-452 HLENELEKDQDSTVD
+452 HLENELEKDQNATVD
-467 TKADPSLVSDPQVRE
+467 PKTDRLLFSDLQVRE

>member
-1 MYDLSS
+1 
-7 GEWLSLLFGP
+7 
-17 DNDLSGADLGQESGH
+17 
-32 FGAWSAAGRA
+32 
-42 GRILWTLP
+42 
-50 RTGLV
+50 
-55 GSTSWRNWMIVL
+55 MIVL
-67 CRALKRPLIGLAA
+67 CRALKRLLIGLVA
-80 AFCLGPFL
+80 AFCLGPL
-88 VAHAGQAEN
+88 WVAHAGQAEN
-97 TVQLPIKDLKIFAE
+97 AVQLPIEDLKIFAE

-116 KSSYVDDIDDSQL
+116 KSDYVEDIDDSQL

-138 GGLDPHTVYLDAESF
+138 DGLDPHTVYLDPESF

-195 SGDLIISLD
+195 SGDLIISMD

-211 SLDESVSLMR
+211 SLGESVSLMR

-228 VLTIVRKGRPEP
+228 VLTIVRKDRPEP
-240 FEVTLNRAIIQLES
+240 FEVTLKRAIIQLES

-259 LETGFGYVRVT
+259 LETGFGYVRVI
-270 QFQTGTA
+270 QFQIGTA

-288 REAGTALSGL
+288 REAGTALKGL

-303 DNPGGILDGA
+303 DNPGGVLDGA
-313 VQVSD
+313 IQVSD
-318 TFLRDGLIVSTRGRT
+318 TFLRDGLIVSTRGRA

-393 ILPMFNGAALK
+393 ILPMLNGAALK

-441 ASRLRESDLAG
+441 VSRLRESDLAG
-452 HLENELEKDQDSTVD
+452 HLENELQNDNNATVD
-467 TKADPSLVSDPQVRE
+467 TKTDPLLVSDPQVRE

-487 KGMVIARQQSL
+487 KGMVIARQ

>member
-1 MYDLSS
+1 
-7 GEWLSLLFGP
+7 
-17 DNDLSGADLGQESGH
+17 
-32 FGAWSAAGRA
+32 
-42 GRILWTLP
+42 
-50 RTGLV
+50 
-55 GSTSWRNWMIVL
+55 MIVL
-67 CRALKRPLIGLAA
+67 CRALKRLLIGLAA
-80 AFCLGPFL
+80 AFCLGPL
-88 VAHAGQAEN
+88 WVAHAGQAEN
-97 TVQLPIKDLKIFAE
+97 AVQLPIEDLKIFAE

-116 KSSYVDDIDDSQL
+116 KSDYVEDIDDSQL

-138 GGLDPHTVYLDAESF
+138 DGLDPHTVYLDPESF

-195 SGDLIISLD
+195 SGDLIISMD

-211 SLDESVSLMR
+211 SLGESVSLMR

-228 VLTIVRKGRPEP
+228 VLTIVRKDRPEP
-240 FEVTLNRAIIQLES
+240 FEVTLKRAIIQLES

-259 LETGFGYVRVT
+259 LETGFGYVRVI
-270 QFQTGTA
+270 QFQIGTA

-288 REAGTALSGL
+288 REAGTALKGL

-303 DNPGGILDGA
+303 DNPGGVLDGA
-313 VQVSD
+313 IQVSD
-318 TFLRDGLIVSTRGRT
+318 TFLRDGLIVSTRGRA
-333 EDSEVTFS
+333 ENSEVTFS

-393 ILPMFNGAALK
+393 ILPMLNGAALK

-441 ASRLRESDLAG
+441 VSRLRESDLAG
-452 HLENELEKDQDSTVD
+452 HLENELEKDQNATVD
-467 TKADPSLVSDPQVRE
+467 PKTDRLLFSDLQVRE

>member
-1 MYDLSS
+1 
-7 GEWLSLLFGP
+7 
-17 DNDLSGADLGQESGH
+17 
-32 FGAWSAAGRA
+32 
-42 GRILWTLP
+42 
-50 RTGLV
+50 
-55 GSTSWRNWMIVL
+55 MIVL
-67 CRALKRPLIGLAA
+67 CRALKRLLIGLAA
-80 AFCLGPFL
+80 AFCLGPL
-88 VAHAGQAEN
+88 WVAHAGQAEN
-97 TVQLPIKDLKIFAE
+97 AVQLPIEDLKIFAE

-116 KSSYVDDIDDSQL
+116 KSDYVEDIDDSQL

-138 GGLDPHTVYLDAESF
+138 NGLDPHTVYLDPESF

-195 SGDLIISLD
+195 SGDLIISMD

-211 SLDESVSLMR
+211 SLGESVSLMR

-228 VLTIVRKGRPEP
+228 VLTIVRKDRPEP
-240 FEVTLNRAIIQLES
+240 FEVTLKRAIIQLES

-259 LETGFGYVRVT
+259 LETGFGYVRVI

-288 REAGTALSGL
+288 REAGTALKGL

-303 DNPGGILDGA
+303 DNPGGVLDGA
-313 VQVSD
+313 IQVSD
-318 TFLRDGLIVSTRGRT
+318 TFLRDGLIVSTRGRA

-393 ILPMFNGAALK
+393 ILPMLNGAALK

-452 HLENELEKDQDSTVD
+452 HLENELEKDQNATVD
-467 TKADPSLVSDPQVRE
+467 PKTDRLLFSDLQVRE

>member
-1 MYDLSS
+1 
-7 GEWLSLLFGP
+7 
-17 DNDLSGADLGQESGH
+17 
-32 FGAWSAAGRA
+32 
-42 GRILWTLP
+42 
-50 RTGLV
+50 
-55 GSTSWRNWMIVL
+55 MIVL
-67 CRALKRPLIGLAA
+67 CRALKRLLIGLAA
-80 AFCLGPFL
+80 AFCLGPL
-88 VAHAGQAEN
+88 WVAHAGQAEN
-97 TVQLPIKDLKIFAE
+97 AVQLPIEDLKIFAE

-116 KSSYVDDIDDSQL
+116 KSDYVEDIDDSQL

-138 GGLDPHTVYLDAESF
+138 DGLDPHTVYLDPDSF

-195 SGDLIISLD
+195 SGDLIISMD

-211 SLDESVSLMR
+211 SLGESVSLMR

-228 VLTIVRKGRPEP
+228 VLTIVRKDRPEP
-240 FEVTLNRAIIQLES
+240 FEVTLKRAIIQLES

-259 LETGFGYVRVT
+259 LETGFGYVRVI
-270 QFQTGTA
+270 QFQIGTA

-288 REAGTALSGL
+288 REAGTALKGL

-303 DNPGGILDGA
+303 DNPGGVLDGA
-313 VQVSD
+313 IQVSD
-318 TFLRDGLIVSTRGRT
+318 TFLRDGLIVSTRGRA

-393 ILPMFNGAALK
+393 ILPMLNGAALK

-427 VSQPAESSQTPDGD
+427 VSHPAETSQTPDGN

-452 HLENELEKDQDSTVD
+452 HLENELEKDQNATVD
-467 TKADPSLVSDPQVRE
+467 TKTDPLLFSDLQVRE

>member
-1 MYDLSS
+1 
-7 GEWLSLLFGP
+7 
-17 DNDLSGADLGQESGH
+17 
-32 FGAWSAAGRA
+32 
-42 GRILWTLP
+42 
-50 RTGLV
+50 
-55 GSTSWRNWMIVL
+55 MIVL
-67 CRALKRPLIGLAA
+67 CRALKRLLIGLAA
-80 AFCLGPFL
+80 AFCLGPL
-88 VAHAGQAEN
+88 WVAHAGQAEN
-97 TVQLPIKDLKIFAE
+97 AVQLPIEDLKIFAE

-116 KSSYVDDIDDSQL
+116 KSDYVEDIDDSQL

-138 GGLDPHTVYLDAESF
+138 DGLDPHTVYLDPDSF

-195 SGDLIISLD
+195 SGDLIISMD

-211 SLDESVSLMR
+211 SLGESVSLMR

-228 VLTIVRKGRPEP
+228 VLTIVRKDRPEP
-240 FEVTLNRAIIQLES
+240 FEVTLKRAIIQLES

-259 LETGFGYVRVT
+259 LETGFGYVRVI
-270 QFQTGTA
+270 QFQIGTA

-288 REAGTALSGL
+288 REAGTALKGL

-303 DNPGGILDGA
+303 DNPGGVLDGA
-313 VQVSD
+313 IQVSD
-318 TFLRDGLIVSTRGRT
+318 TFLRDGLIVSTRGRA

-393 ILPMFNGAALK
+393 ILPMLNGAALK

-427 VSQPAESSQTPDGD
+427 VSQPAESSQTLDRD
-441 ASRLRESDLAG
+441 ASPTS
-452 HLENELEKDQDSTVD
+452 
-467 TKADPSLVSDPQVRE
+467 
-482 ALNIL
+482 
-487 KGMVIARQQSL
+487 

>member
-1 MYDLSS
+1 
-7 GEWLSLLFGP
+7 
-17 DNDLSGADLGQESGH
+17 
-32 FGAWSAAGRA
+32 
-42 GRILWTLP
+42 
-50 RTGLV
+50 
-55 GSTSWRNWMIVL
+55 MIVL
-67 CRALKRPLIGLAA
+67 CRALKRLLIGLAA
-80 AFCLGPFL
+80 AFCLGPL
-88 VAHAGQAEN
+88 WVAHAGQAEN
-97 TVQLPIKDLKIFAE
+97 AVQLPIEDLKIFAE

-116 KSSYVDDIDDSQL
+116 KSDYVEDIDDSQL

-138 GGLDPHTVYLDAESF
+138 DGLDPHTVYLDPDSF

-195 SGDLIISLD
+195 SGDLIISMD

-211 SLDESVSLMR
+211 SLGESVSLMR

-228 VLTIVRKGRPEP
+228 VLTIVRKDRPEP
-240 FEVTLNRAIIQLES
+240 FEVTLKRAIIQLES

-259 LETGFGYVRVT
+259 LETGFGYVRVI
-270 QFQTGTA
+270 QFQIGTA

-288 REAGTALSGL
+288 REAGTALKGL

-303 DNPGGILDGA
+303 DNPGGVLDGA
-313 VQVSD
+313 IQVSD
-318 TFLRDGLIVSTRGRT
+318 TFLRDGLIVSTRGRA

-393 ILPMFNGAALK
+393 ILPMLNGAALK

-427 VSQPAESSQTPDGD
+427 VSQPAESSQTLDRD

-452 HLENELEKDQDSTVD
+452 HLENELEKDQNATVD
-467 TKADPSLVSDPQVRE
+467 TKTDPLLFSDLQVRE

>member
-1 MYDLSS
+1 
-7 GEWLSLLFGP
+7 
-17 DNDLSGADLGQESGH
+17 
-32 FGAWSAAGRA
+32 
-42 GRILWTLP
+42 
-50 RTGLV
+50 
-55 GSTSWRNWMIVL
+55 MIVL
-67 CRALKRPLIGLAA
+67 CRALKRLLIGLAA
-80 AFCLGPFL
+80 AFCLGPL
-88 VAHAGQAEN
+88 WVAHAGQAEN
-97 TVQLPIKDLKIFAE
+97 AVQLPIEDLKIFAE

-116 KSSYVDDIDDSQL
+116 KSDYVEDIDDSQL

-138 GGLDPHTVYLDAESF
+138 DGLDPHTVYLDPESF

-195 SGDLIISLD
+195 SGDLIISMD

-211 SLDESVSLMR
+211 SLGESVSLMR

-228 VLTIVRKGRPEP
+228 VLTIVRKDRPEP
-240 FEVTLNRAIIQLES
+240 FEVTLKRAIIQLES

-259 LETGFGYVRVT
+259 LETGFGYVRVI
-270 QFQTGTA
+270 QFQIGTA

-288 REAGTALSGL
+288 REAGTALKGL

-303 DNPGGILDGA
+303 DNPGGVLDGA
-313 VQVSD
+313 IQVSD
-318 TFLRDGLIVSTRGRT
+318 TFLRDGLIVSTRGRA
-333 EDSEVTFS
+333 ENSEVTFS

-393 ILPMFNGAALK
+393 ILPMLNGAALK

-452 HLENELEKDQDSTVD
+452 HLENELEKDQNATVD
-467 TKADPSLVSDPQVRE
+467 PKTDRLLFSDLQVRE